1 MATASPIRIPI
12 IGDPRKALK
21 AFQATTKGMTKV
33 GAVAAKTSIQVA
45 KIGVAFATAGTA
57 AAAAAIAALT
67 PTPKDNHWIS
77 KIYKWIDVIALNIGK
92 AKDK

>member
-1 MATASPIRIPI
+1 MDVMDWFNAITAI
-12 IGDPRKALK
+12 I
-21 AFQATTKGMTKV
+21 
-33 GAVAAKTSIQVA
+33 
-45 KIGVAFATAGTA
+45 

-67 PTPKDNHWIS
+67 PTPKDDHWIS